1 MLRQDENIKS
11 TILEDN
17 FLLPRIFLKIVF
29 VQKATEKQVCSHGHT
44 ELQHELAGYS
54 NTSHEVEI
62 MIDKNNIRQWTTKEG
77 QRKLLKVQESASE
90 AACLLR

>member
-17 FLLPRIFLKIVF
+17 FLLSHIFLKIIF
-29 VQKATEKQVCSHGHT
+29 GYKATEKQVYSHEHT
-44 ELQHELAGYS
+44 ELQQELDGYS

-62 MIDKNNIRQWTTKEG
+62 MINKNKAMNN
-77 QRKLLKVQESASE
+77 
-90 AACLLR
+90 